1 MISEQCSGELSH
13 ISSLFRLVSL
23 YQVYAS
29 EVEGAILADYSQIA
43 ILGHIQELTVSV
55 RY

>member
-13 ISSLFRLVSL
+13 SSSSFRLVSL

-29 EVEGAILADYSQIA
+29 EVEDPILADYSEIA
-43 ILGHIQELTVSV
+43 TLGHIQEPTVSI
-55 RY
+55 RD